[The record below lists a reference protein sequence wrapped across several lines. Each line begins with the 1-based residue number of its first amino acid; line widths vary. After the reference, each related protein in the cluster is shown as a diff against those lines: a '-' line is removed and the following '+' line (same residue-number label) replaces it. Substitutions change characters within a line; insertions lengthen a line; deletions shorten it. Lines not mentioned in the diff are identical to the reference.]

1 MNPEEA
7 KEILSAYRHGTDDE
21 KDPLFAE
28 ALALARR
35 DPALS
40 AWLAASLAFDQSVRV
55 ELARV
60 PAPVDLRDLILAQ
73 RKIIRPAPWWN
84 PHFSARQLAA
94 AAAVVLALGVAAL
107 WANQRPPSFAEFRDD
122 FASLSWSS
130 EPHVQAPAADMND
143 VREFLATQ
151 GVATNFAVPLVLAH
165 SKVRGCTLLA
175 WHGQKV
181 PVICFHPEGKH
192 LHLVIADRAL
202 FPDAPTETPQT
213 DRSGSARTASWSKDE
228 HSYMLNGLSTSAFVK
243 QFRKDKRW
251 DWGG

>member
-21 KDPLFAE
+21 QDPLFAE

-35 DPALS
+35 DRALS
-40 AWLAASLAFDQSVRV
+40 AWLAASLAFDQSVRA

-60 PAPVDLRDLILAQ
+60 PAPVDLRDTILAR

-84 PHFSARQLAA
+84 PHLSARQMAA
-94 AAAVVLALGVAAL
+94 AAAVLIALGVAAL
-107 WANQRPPSFAEFRDD
+107 WASQRPPTFAEFRQEMSG
-122 FASLSWSS
+122 ASWGMD
-130 EPHVQAPAADMND
+130 PHVQAPAANLNE
-143 VREFLATQ
+143 VRAFLAAQ
-151 GVATNFAVPLVLAH
+151 GVATNFAVPPVLAQ
-165 SKVRGCTLLA
+165 SKVRGCTLVA
-175 WHGQKV
+175 WRGQKV
-181 PVICFHPEGKH
+181 PVVCFSPEGKH
-192 LHLVIADRAL
+192 LHLVIADRTL
-202 FPDAPTETPQT
+202 FPDAPTETPET

-228 HSYMLNGLSTSAFVK
+228 HSYVLNGLSTSAFVK